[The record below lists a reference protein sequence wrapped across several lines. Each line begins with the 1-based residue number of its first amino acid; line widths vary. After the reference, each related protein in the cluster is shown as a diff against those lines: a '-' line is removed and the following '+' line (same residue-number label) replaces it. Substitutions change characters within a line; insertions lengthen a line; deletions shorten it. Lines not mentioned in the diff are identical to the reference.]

1 MADGQQADRADG
13 LGLADMIAALRTELE
28 DAQRRAA
35 AESLRFGITDVEVEA
50 MVQITRNTAG
60 RAGVQ
65 FWVLQAGGEHAR
77 GNATTHRIKLN
88 LKVPGTTFIADKAED
103 AQ

>member
-1 MADGQQADRADG
+1 MADRQQADRADG

-35 AESLRFGITDVEVEA
+35 AEELRFGIKDVEVEA
-50 MVQITRNTAG
+50 TVQIVRNTAG

-65 FWVLQAGGEHAR
+65 FWVVQAGGEHSR

-88 LKVPGTTFIADKAED
+88 LSLPNPTFIADAGED

>member
-1 MADGQQADRADG
+1 MADRQQADQADG
-13 LGLADMIAALRTELE
+13 LGLADMIAALRSELE

-35 AESLRFGITDVEVEA
+35 AEKLRFGITDIEVEA
-50 MVQITRNTAG
+50 TVQIMRNTGG

-65 FWVLQAGGEHAR
+65 FWVVQAGGEHTR

-88 LKVPGTTFIADKAED
+88 LSLPDPFLIADEGAD
-103 AQ
+103 VT